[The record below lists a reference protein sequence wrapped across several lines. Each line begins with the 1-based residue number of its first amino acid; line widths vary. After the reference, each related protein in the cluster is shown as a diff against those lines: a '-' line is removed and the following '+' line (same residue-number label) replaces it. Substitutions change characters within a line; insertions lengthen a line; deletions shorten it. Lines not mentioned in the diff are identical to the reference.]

1 MEVNFDVI
9 YDGSRNLS
17 ELINKLKPESNGSN
31 NNAILIFL
39 FLTSSYFHLLIK
51 QKLDVRV
58 KFILLIIFFFLGSY
72 VRHVQ
77 HATLHHKMNVCSRSY
92 FFYH

>member
-1 MEVNFDVI
+1 MEVNVDVS
-9 YDGSRNLS
+9 YDGSHNLS

-39 FLTSSYFHLLIK
+39 FLTSSYFRLLIK

-77 HATLHHKMNVCSRSY
+77 HATPYHKMNVCS
-92 FFYH
+92 